1 MPRLT
6 RTQKFADLRDSLAN
20 DKESSLQTKDLS
32 SYESRLNNI
41 IGEEIRPQ
49 EPVREVSQE
58 APKEEAPKEDPKYVW
73 TPFEDTQTEAENAE
87 DVIDLTIT
95 DLWNSARIGEE
106 KKEEPVTEPVYT
118 EAPVEEK
125 TEEVVSEPV
134 YEEPA
139 VTETPTVEP
148 VVEEQPVVT
157 EVPAVEPT
165 VEEQPVV
172 TETPAVEPT
181 VEEQPAAP
189 AAITDYIL
197 EDPFAE
203 FDEILSEKYAREEKK
218 EETEVPV
225 EPVREPVQ
233 EEVNITETPV
243 EEEKTEEIFT
253 VSEPVEEKAEPLVE
267 DTPIFEEPVVEETP
281 VYEEST
287 VEEPANEEPLT
298 LSEGPIYEEAP
309 AEEEEELDAD
319 KVETEPVKEENPYLG
334 LYQRNPE
341 VEAAYEAAAKAAEE
355 EAARLEAEKEEA
367 VVEEAPAVEEPVVE
381 EPTVEVS
388 AIEEVPT
395 FEEPVVEE
403 TPVVE
408 VPVTEEQPASQEEAE
423 LVAEEPVVE
432 ETPVDEKTYE
442 LPADN
447 HMPEDLEERTN
458 DLLHETIS
466 EVDKYNEE
474 NGDLTIHT
482 LTSNMVNEIRHGES
496 APTVEKAPVE
506 EIREVP
512 AETFEEV
519 PAETFE
525 EVPAEEFKE
534 VPVNTVDEN
543 EEEFSNTVSMEISKI
558 MNEVAEDENANE
570 IPVEEVV
577 APVVEEHP
585 VLTKALEEEP
595 EEEVVEIRNL
605 NELDENPVQNT
616 LSNTIPF
623 VVAPSDDEEVI
634 DEEAEEDSNTI
645 LNIILIILIVILVAV
660 LGLIIFY
667 ILKTKG
673 II

>member
-6 RTQKFADLRDSLAN
+6 RTQKFADLRESLAN

-41 IGEEIRPQ
+41 TGEEIRPQ
-49 EPVREVSQE
+49 ETVRETVPE
-58 APKEEAPKEDPKYVW
+58 TPKEDPKYVW
-73 TPFEDTQTEAENAE
+73 TPFEDTTTEAENAE

-106 KKEEPVTEPVYT
+106 KKEEPVVEPVYE

-125 TEEVVSEPV
+125 IEETVSEPV
-134 YEEPA
+134 VEETPVIEEPA
-139 VTETPTVEP
+139 VTETPAVE
-148 VVEEQPVVT
+148 
-157 EVPAVEPT
+157 PAVEEKST
-165 VEEQPVV
+165 EE
-172 TETPAVEPT
+172 AV
-181 VEEQPAAP
+181 
-189 AAITDYIL
+189 TDYIL

-203 FDEILSEKYAREEKK
+203 FDEILSEKYAKEEKK
-218 EETEVPV
+218 EETEVAA
-225 EPVREPVQ
+225 EPV
-233 EEVNITETPV
+233 TETV
-243 EEEKTEEIFT
+243 Q
-253 VSEPVEEKAEPLVE
+253 
-267 DTPIFEEPVVEETP
+267 EEPVVEEIPLEEKIDEIFTVPETTEEKVEQFTEETP
-281 VYEEST
+281 IFAEPEGQT
-287 VEEPANEEPLT
+287 VEEPVFAEPEETVVEETPVIEEPT
-298 LSEGPIYEEAP
+298 VEEPIIEEPTVEETPVFEEPVIEDIPVVEEPVTVAEGPTYEEVP
-309 AEEEEELDAD
+309 VQEEEKELDAD
-319 KVETEPVKEENPYLG
+319 EVETEPVVEENPYLG
-334 LYQRNPE
+334 FYQPNPE
-341 VEAAYEAAAKAAEE
+341 VEAAYEEAEKLAAQKAAEE
-355 EAARLEAEKEEA
+355 EAAKAEAEKEET
-367 VVEEAPAVEEPVVE
+367 VVEEVPV
-381 EPTVEVS
+381 
-388 AIEEVPT
+388 

-408 VPVTEEQPASQEEAE
+408 EPVREEEPVNEEVAE
-423 LVAEEPVVE
+423 LVEEEPVEVVE
-432 ETPVDEKTYE
+432 EPAESPAAEVTYD

-447 HMPEDLEERTN
+447 HMPENVEEGTSG
-458 DLLHETIS
+458 LIHETIS

-496 APTVEKAPVE
+496 APTVEKEPVIEERPVEKKPVE
-506 EIREVP
+506 EFVEVP
-512 AETFEEV
+512 ID
-519 PAETFE
+519 
-525 EVPAEEFKE
+525 KI
-534 VPVNTVDEN
+534 DEN

-558 MNEVAEDENANE
+558 MNEVAENKDANE
-570 IPVEEVV
+570 IPVEEVA

-605 NELDENPVQNT
+605 NELDEEPVQNT

-623 VVAPSDDEEVI
+623 VVAPSNEEEVI
-634 DEEAEEDSNTI
+634 DEEVEEDSNTI

>member
-118 EAPVEEK
+118 EAPAEEK

-148 VVEEQPVVT
+148 VVEEQPVAT

-165 VEEQPVV
+165 VEEQP
-172 TETPAVEPT
+172 
-181 VEEQPAAP
+181 AAP
-189 AAITDYIL
+189 TAITDYIL

-253 VSEPVEEKAEPLVE
+253 VSEPVEEKTEPLAE
-267 DTPIFEEPVVEETP
+267 DTPIFEEPVVKETP
-281 VYEEST
+281 VYEEPT
-287 VEEPANEEPLT
+287 VEEPVNEEPLT

-309 AEEEEELDAD
+309 VEEEEELDAD
-319 KVETEPVKEENPYLG
+319 KVEAEPVKEENPYLG

-367 VVEEAPAVEEPVVE
+367 VVEEAPVVEEPVVE

-506 EIREVP
+506 KIR
-512 AETFEEV
+512 EV

-634 DEEAEEDSNTI
+634 DEETEEDSNTI